1 MRLGIN
7 GWRILGNRTG
17 VGRYLL
23 NIVRHWDA
31 EAIAQRFDEIVFYAP
46 RPIDRADIPLP
57 PNMRVRVLQP
67 NASLLV
73 WENLRFGPT
82 ANDDVVFCPS
92 FTRPIIARG
101 RTVVT
106 IFEATLKLYP
116 HLFPRSSPLS
126 MPSAYLRLIE
136 WSAHNARLVLASS
149 ETARQDVARAYGI
162 PIEKIRVVALAPPDD
177 FEPRSDTARDTEI
190 RRKYLRADRPYFLFV
205 GKVTPRRNVPMLIEA
220 FAQLKARHRV
230 PHALFIV
237 GLDTT
242 GVGVMGLAAAAGVR
256 DDVVHVPY
264 APDEDLMGIYNAA
277 TAFVMPHSY
286 ESVSLTVLEAL
297 ATGTPVITSDAPGMI
312 EATGG
317 HALHLD
323 QIDGERLVEAMAQLA
338 GDDALRAR
346 LVEDGLRYVKRFS
359 WRRTALETLD
369 VLAEAARSKS
379 PS

>member
-1 MRLGIN
+1 VRLGID
-7 GWRILGNRTG
+7 GWRINGRRTG

-23 NIVRHWDA
+23 NIVRHWGAD
-31 EAIAQRFDEIVFYAP
+31 AIASRFDEIVFYSP
-46 RPIDRADIPLP
+46 VPIDRGDLPLP
-57 PNMRVRVLQP
+57 PNVRVRVLRP
-67 NASLLV
+67 NTSLLV
-73 WENLRFGPT
+73 WENLRFGPS
-82 ANDDVVFCPS
+82 ANEDVIFCPS
-92 FTRPIIARG
+92 FTRPIVARG

-116 HLFPRSSPLS
+116 HLFPRSSWLS
-126 MPSAYLRLIE
+126 VPAAYLRLIE
-136 WSAHNARLVLASS
+136 WSAHHAQLVLASS
-149 ETARQDVARAYGI
+149 ETARQDVARAYRV
-162 PIEKIRVVALAPPDD
+162 PAEKIRVVALAPPDD
-177 FEPRSDTARDTEI
+177 FAPQRDASRAGEL
-190 RRKYLRADRPYFLFV
+190 RRKYLGADRPYFLFV

-220 FAQLKARHRV
+220 FAQLKARHHV

-242 GVGVMGLAAAAGVR
+242 GVGVMELAAAAGVR

-297 ATGTPVITSDAPGMI
+297 ATGTPVVTSDAPGMI

-317 HALHLD
+317 HAIHLG
-323 QIDGERLVEAMAQLA
+323 QVDGERLVEAMAQLA
-338 GDDALRAR
+338 GDAALRTR
-346 LVEDGLRYVKRFS
+346 LAEEGLRYVKRFS

-369 VLAEAARSKS
+369 VLAGAAQTKS
-379 PS
+379 R